1 MKIYSILL
9 SLMVILGALPL
20 SFASGI
26 AENVAVVVSTP
37 ADAIVAAPY
46 AKAMGYKLIYTP
58 TGELSDDAK
67 RELERNN
74 IDKVIIVGG
83 SVAVSTNVE
92 NQIKGLKITTQRV
105 WGETRIETSQ
115 KMYELIKAE
124 KPELLDNLVVVE
136 GFNEKISPVAV
147 SFGAPVLYYG
157 LGKDEGLAK
166 ILETAKPK
174 NAIIIGSGAPRIIEN
189 TLSKNAEN
197 TIIASGSDDSA
208 VRTALAYV
216 TKINPN
222 AENKDVAVVYAE
234 KTNNPILDAVVSFVN
249 GYVGSIA
256 PIPKSDEGIISNIVS
271 KLTFSSGISI
281 SSDDTSLSNIV
292 SNIATTHG
300 LSSTGITSSGGG
312 GGTSSTSTST
322 PTVDNKPVINKFE
335 ASIDGLKATF
345 IINVSDDNGLKKIV
359 LKYGDGTEQEKDISG
374 KSYYLNTSRNYLMQG
389 IYTAKLEV
397 YDDNGQLVSES
408 DSLNL
413 RYFDVNQEYI
423 SKVTENVDESIP
435 ITITNY
441 HDTAISII
449 NTTNVSS
456 DLSVSMSGD
465 LTVDANSNEI
475 VVYNITN
482 TSALGSGKSYQAS
495 ITFALD
501 GHPEINKTFTLDI
514 AVPEQQDITTSNGS
528 TVSLQVVNT
537 TVADTTNITINDSK
551 TDVFSITTTVSG
563 KTIEFAVPT
572 TNTSNTSAIE
582 NTTIHLENVKDALD
596 RAEEI
601 QNTSTL
607 TEELM
612 TPVVIASKDVNN
624 VSVDIN
630 NITFDET
637 TNEATINTEIVF
649 ENTTDTYVVIAIPV
663 GNNSVSEVFK
673 EGLGDIPAYDQTKDQ
688 PNYYNY
694 DATHGIVTLYMT
706 EDPLLS
712 ITLSVNVT
720 NDPSVVLYNYT
731 GDGLNVL
738 INASESYDPEN
749 KTLTFT
755 WLAPD
760 NRSFS
765 YLDGGKTINITYPVD
780 GTYDI
785 TLTVSDGVYE
795 VTSVITV
802 SLTQPVEEKPA
813 IKVIADDKIVE
824 FEGQDSNTLSITG
837 TKTINIPTITAD
849 ATVVDK
855 KDTTKNVEICFKD
868 NESFESVIE
877 AMNNFNK
884 VSYDG
889 DTITITYNNADMN
902 GKNVSLNIITTR
914 DTFRDNINALLDGNA
929 TGLINSL
936 NTSYINTAT
945 VSSGKAEFTINA
957 DDSKA
962 DYFVI
967 ITEGNGVK
975 TTDDDVKILA
985 IGGFEVMKYNLTL
998 TFNRT
1003 DVNNQS
1009 FYNMS
1014 LNDTPTND
1022 VRYGLARI
1030 DKTVGIKL
1038 NVVGTN
1044 PNNNLFNVSV
1054 VGNSG
1059 SEIIVENNDFITLSA
1074 KKIQDISGTIFNS
1087 AASVSYSDEIT
1098 KENKDTL
1105 KVKNISNAY
1114 VIGVVYDTVDKK
1126 IVAVEQ
1132 Q

>member
-1 MKIYSILL
+1 MKVYSILL
-9 SLMVILGALPL
+9 SLIVILGALPL

-115 KMYELIKAE
+115 KVYELIKAE

-234 KTNNPILDAVVSFVN
+234 KTNNPILDAVVSFVS

-281 SSDDTSLSNIV
+281 SSDDTPV
-292 SNIATTHG
+292 SDIISDLATKYG
-300 LSSTGITSSGGG
+300 LSFTGITPSRGGG
-312 GGTSSTSTST
+312 GGPSTTTT

-482 TSALGSGKSYQAS
+482 TSALSSGKSYQAS

-914 DTFRDNINALLDGNA
+914 DTFRDNINALLDGDA

-936 NTSYINTAT
+936 NTGYNNTAT

-1059 SEIIVENNDFITLSA
+1059 SEIIVENNDFITLDSD
-1074 KKIQDISGTIFNS
+1074 KISDIIKTIFNGT
-1087 AASVSYSDEIT
+1087 ASSDHSSVT
-1098 KENKDTL
+1098 KDDTYTAG
-1105 KVKNISNAY
+1105 VQNISNAY
-1114 VIGVVYDTVDKK
+1114 VIGVVYDKVDKK

>member
-234 KTNNPILDAVVSFVN
+234 KTNNPILDAVVSFVS

-312 GGTSSTSTST
+312 GGTSSTSTPT
-322 PTVDNKPVINKFE
+322 PT
-335 ASIDGLKATF
+335 T
-345 IINVSDDNGLKKIV
+345 
-359 LKYGDGTEQEKDISG
+359 
-374 KSYYLNTSRNYLMQG
+374 
-389 IYTAKLEV
+389 
-397 YDDNGQLVSES
+397 
-408 DSLNL
+408 
-413 RYFDVNQEYI
+413 
-423 SKVTENVDESIP
+423 
-435 ITITNY
+435 
-441 HDTAISII
+441 
-449 NTTNVSS
+449 
-456 DLSVSMSGD
+456 
-465 LTVDANSNEI
+465 
-475 VVYNITN
+475 
-482 TSALGSGKSYQAS
+482 
-495 ITFALD
+495 
-501 GHPEINKTFTLDI
+501 
-514 AVPEQQDITTSNGS
+514 
-528 TVSLQVVNT
+528 
-537 TVADTTNITINDSK
+537 
-551 TDVFSITTTVSG
+551 
-563 KTIEFAVPT
+563 
-572 TNTSNTSAIE
+572 
-582 NTTIHLENVKDALD
+582 
-596 RAEEI
+596 
-601 QNTSTL
+601 
-607 TEELM
+607 
-612 TPVVIASKDVNN
+612 
-624 VSVDIN
+624 
-630 NITFDET
+630 
-637 TNEATINTEIVF
+637 
-649 ENTTDTYVVIAIPV
+649 
-663 GNNSVSEVFK
+663 
-673 EGLGDIPAYDQTKDQ
+673 
-688 PNYYNY
+688 
-694 DATHGIVTLYMT
+694 
-706 EDPLLS
+706 
-712 ITLSVNVT
+712 
-720 NDPSVVLYNYT
+720 
-731 GDGLNVL
+731 
-738 INASESYDPEN
+738 
-749 KTLTFT
+749 
-755 WLAPD
+755 
-760 NRSFS
+760 
-765 YLDGGKTINITYPVD
+765 
-780 GTYDI
+780 
-785 TLTVSDGVYE
+785 
-795 VTSVITV
+795 
-802 SLTQPVEEKPA
+802 KPA
-813 IKVIADDKIVE
+813 IKVIANGTTVE

-914 DTFRDNINALLDGNA
+914 DTFRDNINALVDGDA

-936 NTSYINTAT
+936 NTGYINTAT